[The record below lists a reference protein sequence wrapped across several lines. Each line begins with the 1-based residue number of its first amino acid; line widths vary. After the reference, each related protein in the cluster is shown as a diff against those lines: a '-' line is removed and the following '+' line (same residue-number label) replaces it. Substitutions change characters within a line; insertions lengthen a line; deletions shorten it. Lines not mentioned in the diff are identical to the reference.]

1 MNNESNVET
10 IKNDENNSNVENVQG
25 VQENVAVSEKS
36 RGNKKELVLNIVL
49 ISVMLLIFLSI
60 VIPLFKDSFTATSR
74 DVFIANLQDIVRTA
88 SEKYDA
94 SSRDEIIFNNA
105 TGDSADATLCN
116 NGLNANISDD
126 KLLYSIIID
135 YKGRIRHFAATNGS
149 YEYLYDMDEDS
160 INYLT
165 FDMIGENSIR
175 MITTEN
181 QHLTRVSLEKCGY

>member
-1 MNNESNVET
+1 MNNESNVEN
-10 IKNDENNSNVENVQG
+10 IKNDANNSNVENVQS
-25 VQENVAVSEKS
+25 VKENVAVSEKS
-36 RGNKKELVLNIVL
+36 KKDLIVNL
-49 ISVMLLIFLSI
+49 ILIFVMLLVFLAI
-60 VIPLFKDSFTATSR
+60 IIPLFKETFSATSR
-74 DVFIANLQDIVRTA
+74 DVFIANLQEIVRTA
-88 SEKYDA
+88 SDEYDA

-116 NGLNANISDD
+116 NGLDADISDD

-135 YKGRIRHFAATNGS
+135 YKGRIKHFAATNGS

-160 INYLT
+160 INNLT